1 MPATLYYESDV
12 DLGAIRHQKIAVLG
26 YGNQGHAHA
35 LNARDNGLQVVVGL
49 RTESPHRQ
57 PALQNRLDVLDLAE
71 ATKWADIVMFCT
83 PDVPMADIYRTAVE
97 PNLREGQLVLFAHGF
112 NIRFG
117 LIEPPAWVDVALVSP
132 KGPGH
137 LLRTEFVAGN
147 GLAAMIAV
155 HQDNTGTAHQRAL
168 GYAWAIGCARAG
180 VLQTTFKEET
190 ETDLFG
196 EQAVLCG
203 GVPELIKAGFETLV
217 EAGYQPEAA
226 YFECLHEVKLIVDL
240 LYARGLSGMRE
251 AISDT
256 AEWGGFNAGPRVV
269 TDASRQAMREILA
282 EIQSGEFTRK
292 WIEEN
297 RDGLPKMEAFR
308 QAERAH
314 PAEEVGAR
322 LRAMM
327 PFIGARKPSP

>member
-12 DLGAIRHQKIAVLG
+12 DQGAIRDQKIAVLG

-35 LNARDNGLQVVVGL
+35 LNARDNGLQVAVGL
-49 RTESPHRQ
+49 RAESAHRQ
-57 PALQNRLDVLDLAE
+57 VALQNRLNVMDLAE
-71 ATKWADIVMFCT
+71 ATRWADIVMFCT
-83 PDVPMADIYRTAVE
+83 PDVPMADIYRTSVE
-97 PNLREGQLVLFAHGF
+97 PNLREGQMVLFAHGF
-112 NIRFG
+112 NIHFG

-137 LLRTEFVAGN
+137 LLRTEFLAGR

-155 HQDNTGTAHQRAL
+155 HQDMTGRAQQRTL
-168 GYAWAIGCARAG
+168 GYAWAIGCARVG

-217 EAGYQPEAA
+217 AAGYQPEAA

-240 LYARGLSGMRE
+240 LYARGLASMRE

-256 AEWGGFNAGPRVV
+256 AEWGGYNAGPRVV
-269 TDASRQAMREILA
+269 TEASRQAMRDILA

-297 RDGLPKMEAFR
+297 QEGLPRMEALR
-308 QAERAH
+308 KAEREH
-314 PAEEVGAR
+314 PAEEVGKR
-322 LRAMM
+322 LR
-327 PFIGARKPSP
+327 GGG

>member
-1 MPATLYYESDV
+1 MPANLYYESDV
-12 DLGAIRHQKIAVLG
+12 DQPAILGEKIAVLG
-26 YGNQGHAHA
+26 FGNQGHAHA
-35 LNARDNGLQVVVGL
+35 LNARDQGLQVVVGL
-49 RTESPHRQ
+49 RPESSHRQ
-57 PALQNRLDVLDLAE
+57 SVAQSNIQAMDLAE
-71 ATKWADIVMFCT
+71 ATQSADIVMFCT
-83 PDVPMADIYRTAVE
+83 PDVPMAEIYRTSVE
-97 PNLREGQLVLFAHGF
+97 PHLREGQMVLFAHGF
-112 NIRFG
+112 NIHFG

-137 LLRTEFVAGN
+137 LLRTEFLAGR

-155 HQDNTGTAHQRAL
+155 HQDASGQAHRRAL
-168 GYAWAIGCARAG
+168 GYAWAIGCARIG

-203 GVPELIKAGFETLV
+203 GVPELIKAGFDTLV
-217 EAGYQPEAA
+217 AAGYQPEAA

-240 LYARGLSGMRE
+240 LYARGLAGMRE

-256 AEWGGFNAGPRVV
+256 AEWGGYNAGPRVV
-269 TDASRQAMREILA
+269 TEASRQAMREILA

-297 RDGLPKMEAFR
+297 SNGLPKMQAFR
-308 QAERAH
+308 DAERGH
-314 PAEEVGAR
+314 PAEEVGSR
-322 LRAMM
+322 LRRS
-327 PFIGARKPSP
+327 GEQGTGDG